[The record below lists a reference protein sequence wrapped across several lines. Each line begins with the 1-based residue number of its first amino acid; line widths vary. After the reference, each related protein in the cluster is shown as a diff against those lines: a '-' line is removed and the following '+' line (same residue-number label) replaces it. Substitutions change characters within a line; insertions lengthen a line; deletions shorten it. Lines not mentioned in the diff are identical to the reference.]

1 MASAF
6 LAALPLLVAGRYHP
20 ASYGFLFG
28 KSSGLNSPNATDNNI
43 VDAQCR
49 NISNEGA
56 PNVGSHLLMM
66 ASTDDTFGAI
76 FMSLTTT
83 TQGVL
88 LLRNG

>member
-43 VDAQCR
+43 VDARPSCACARLQTYYVFF
-49 NISNEGA
+49 
-56 PNVGSHLLMM
+56 P
-66 ASTDDTFGAI
+66 
-76 FMSLTTT
+76 
-83 TQGVL
+83 
-88 LLRNG
+88 